1 MTQLKPFNE
10 TMTEIASVFGFED
23 IQSINFKKIY
33 YIGLTLLDPQCD
45 IEVKDRAMAVLHE
58 PPYSDE
64 LTIMLEFAKLYI
76 KLQQFVENDKDFGFL
91 VESGETPRVY
101 TSLDKLVEYLAKYRV
116 VVTDT
121 ETFLYRFGAIK
132 PIELI

>member
-23 IQSINFKKIY
+23 IQSINFKEIY
-33 YIGLTLLDPQCD
+33 YIGLTLLDPQCN
-45 IEVKDRAMAVLHE
+45 IEVKDRAMKVLHE

-101 TSLDKLVEYLAKYRV
+101 TSLNKLVEYLAKYRV

>member
-1 MTQLKPFNE
+1 MTNLKPFEE
-10 TMTEIASVFGFED
+10 TMTEIINTFGFED
-23 IQSINFKKIY
+23 IQHVNFKKIY
-33 YIGLTLLDPQCD
+33 YIGSTLLDPQCD
-45 IEVKDRAMAVLHE
+45 IDVKNRAMNVLHE
-58 PPYSDE
+58 PPYVDE

-76 KLQQFVENDKDFGFL
+76 KLQQFVEDDKDFGFL

-101 TSLDKLVEYLAKYRV
+101 TSLDKLVEYLAKYHN

-121 ETFLYRFGAIK
+121 DVFVKRFESIQ